1 MKENVI
7 IDDFFTIF
15 SYNFYL
21 KFFLV
26 KNYILYKK
34 LYIFSYLLVK
44 IKINN
49 LMYNISF

>member
-7 IDDFFTIF
+7 IDDFFI